1 MSLGAQ
7 TDEARVTATRSALE
21 ALQTAQEALSVKG
34 LVELQRL
41 EEVSPAILAVV
52 GAVICLASGP
62 DESALQVDASGVP
75 LASWADLRGLLFKP
89 GHFVTALRRF
99 SYVVEAGKL
108 PSNNVPSS
116 RRCFEAAGST
126 EQDVDLV
133 SGLKDWVLAAWSYCE
148 AAGTGAGGD
157 ASLEQQEMQMPASP
171 TSASSRGPSSQRQA
185 QQAAP
190 PARTSTASAARTST
204 GSGRAA
210 QPTQGAGP
218 PSRRASGGSTGGY
231 RQAQPRISDVRAPS
245 GTLGAPVRGGTTPP
259 GPGVVTPVSSPQQ
272 RASLAHSAISLRSR
286 EGGRAPAAIADY
298 RAQIEQLKKETR
310 DMKSVQSSIKW
321 TMQREEKKL
330 KTREERKD
338 KKNGLE
344 DNEKWLKEM
353 RALEEDINSS
363 QTEEELSNQKKYQEF
378 KREMKQIA
386 EEEDLQRQNINYLEH
401 KENSEWTA
409 EMRRSQHMEEQKL
422 IVEEHLEQTNFLA
435 EYRLEEQQQ
444 LDFDT
449 RKDRA
454 EQEFRDMQLAFM
466 KAQKEKE
473 AAMEAL
479 EFARS
484 ARQCPVTPDLHL
496 PTSKPAVN

>member
-1 MSLGAQ
+1 
-7 TDEARVTATRSALE
+7 
-21 ALQTAQEALSVKG
+21 
-34 LVELQRL
+34 
-41 EEVSPAILAVV
+41 
-52 GAVICLASGP
+52 
-62 DESALQVDASGVP
+62 
-75 LASWADLRGLLFKP
+75 
-89 GHFVTALRRF
+89 
-99 SYVVEAGKL
+99 
-108 PSNNVPSS
+108 
-116 RRCFEAAGST
+116 
-126 EQDVDLV
+126 
-133 SGLKDWVLAAWSYCE
+133 
-148 AAGTGAGGD
+148 
-157 ASLEQQEMQMPASP
+157 
-171 TSASSRGPSSQRQA
+171 
-185 QQAAP
+185 
-190 PARTSTASAARTST
+190 
-204 GSGRAA
+204 
-210 QPTQGAGP
+210 
-218 PSRRASGGSTGGY
+218 
-231 RQAQPRISDVRAPS
+231 
-245 GTLGAPVRGGTTPP
+245 
-259 GPGVVTPVSSPQQ
+259 
-272 RASLAHSAISLRSR
+272 
-286 EGGRAPAAIADY
+286 
-298 RAQIEQLKKETR
+298 
-310 DMKSVQSSIKW
+310 MKSVQSSIKW

-484 ARQCPVTPDLHL
+484 ARQVPVTPDLHL